1 MSDDAVTMKLQ
12 KPAILAKKNVI
23 LLVTQIFGLTD
34 VIVIRELDSY
44 DDRNYQIEG
53 ICKDTEGNAVKQ
65 FYTLKIH
72 NGVESGNPTLLDAQ
86 NQALLLL
93 HKNGIQ
99 CPYPKA
105 TLDGNTIGYS
115 NLSMLNG
122 CTKRLAV
129 RLLHWIPGKP
139 LVALEPDVE
148 LLEKA
153 GKYLAQVDKIMHNF
167 QHQGVYRTYIWDLQQ
182 TEMIIKFTS
191 AVTDPKRRELI
202 EKVVKEFQDTVK
214 PLAPVS
220 KQNQFKDKEQINCN
234 KVNTSEIR
242 TIDSGKLRMGVIQGD
257 FNDANIII
265 SDSRDIAGIID
276 FGDISYTYLINNLAI
291 GMAYTMV
298 SKFGLEKPW
307 DATCSF
313 YKGYIKQFPIFK
325 CEKNVLWTLV
335 ACRLAISHTMGMY
348 SFSKDP
354 NNKYLLI
361 HAEPAYTALET
372 LRKTSKD
379 TLMAILEDAE
389 DKNTK
394 LATITTSISTNN
406 TDTAIIDNSVDHIV
420 GNSSDI
426 TRNMGT
432 KKQKIC

>member
-12 KPAILAKKNVI
+12 KPAILAKKDV
-23 LLVTQIFGLTD
+23 LLLITQIFGLTD
-34 VIVIRELDSY
+34 VVVIRELDSY
-44 DDRNYQIEG
+44 DDRNYQVEG
-53 ICKDTEGNAVKQ
+53 TYKDTEGNAVKQ

-72 NGVESGNPTLLDAQ
+72 NGVESDNPTILDAQ

-93 HKNGIQ
+93 HNNGVQ
-99 CPYPKA
+99 CPHPKA
-105 TLDGNTIGYS
+105 NLDGDNISYS

-139 LVALEPDVE
+139 LTTLEPDVQ

-167 QHQGVYRTYIWDLQQ
+167 QHQGLDRTYIWDLQH
-182 TEMIIKFTS
+182 TEMILKFTS
-191 AVTDPKRRELI
+191 TITNPERCELI
-202 EKVVKEFQDTVK
+202 KQVVNEFQTKVK
-214 PLAPVS
+214 PLAPIS
-220 KQNQFKDKEQINCN
+220 KHQFKDEKQIICN
-234 KVNTSEIR
+234 KDSTSEIG
-242 TIDSGKLRMGVIQGD
+242 TIDPEKLRMGAIQGD

-313 YKGYIKQFPIFK
+313 YKGYIKQFPILK

-348 SFSKDP
+348 SYSKDP

-379 TLMAILEDAE
+379 TLMAMLEETE

-394 LATITTSISTNN
+394 LAMAAIPISTNN
-406 TDTAIIDNSVDHIV
+406 TDAATIDNVV

-426 TRNMGT
+426 TRNMCT